1 MRLPL
6 TNLAKNATIEYN
18 SYKNKNMNNTIEKSR
33 LANLNELPS
42 ERSAISAIGRIGLSG
57 VELSAG
63 HFYGSDEQFIGK
75 TPEGEHRII
84 IGSALKEGGTEKEVV
99 GVGKDVELALHDSLE
114 KMRTLETVRTR
125 SLAHIEM
132 TDTSFASFTTLEHY
146 SPKVAPSRETYPVP
160 DYLETTLTDSGHG
173 NHTYNNTVEKEGW
186 QTELCTVLADYLQ
199 NDKGGRQLVESLKI
213 RSLSHL
219 TPEQAVKLSAAFVQN
234 VSRYTQEDVGLKD
247 LTRADRSTAVELL
260 REGIANRNEPN
271 WKGNGVCR
279 NVASN
284 VKAAFEA
291 LKATQTELSMLNN
304 TYAVYGTGADGAG
317 YADSRADQFSMSFAK
332 RSGHAWNTFVTVD
345 KEGSAVSTLIDAT
358 WALDKDAGSA
368 IMHLDRTEVRAVGQL
383 MQLFKKSEVKTEAFV
398 GLTDYVQRLIR
409 NTSVN
414 RQLSESGR
422 EGIRENVTTEYLS
435 AAAQLPEIPEDYN
448 LPDAIVGSAYRSR
461 GKLEHEEVATLF
473 ALDKASGG
481 FEQERI
487 KGVIVGYDSKRK
499 VSIPGWKSAE
509 NLVFADDDLQ
519 ALAYEAVGKQ
529 RVNQLSEQS
538 GAFRA
543 RQREVR
549 PVTLPSFNASERP
562 ADAQELSH
570 FASKNG
576 IYDKDPKKI
585 MKRFHSSL
593 KRLSSDDNVYGAIVA
608 GRTDYDLAKNFGT
621 IVEALRRNTKS

>member
-1 MRLPL
+1 MCYHKYEL
-6 TNLAKNATIEYN
+6 
-18 SYKNKNMNNTIEKSR
+18 YKNKKMIETLEQNP
-33 LANLNELPS
+33 LANPNQLPVEQS
-42 ERSAISAIGRIGLSG
+42 GAVPAIGRIGLSG
-57 VELSAG
+57 VEVSAG

-75 TPEGEHRII
+75 TPDGEHRII
-84 IGSALKEGGTEKEVV
+84 IGSASEEGVTSKEVV

-132 TDTSFASFTTLEHY
+132 TDSNFASFTTLEHY
-146 SPKVAPSRETYPVP
+146 NPKVAPSRETYPVP
-160 DYLETTLTDSGHG
+160 DYLEATITDSENG
-173 NHTYNNTVEKEGW
+173 NHTYRNTVEKDGW
-186 QTELCTVLADYLQ
+186 QTELRTVLADYLQ
-199 NDKGGRQLVESLKI
+199 NDSGGQQLVESLKI

-234 VSRYTQEDVGLKD
+234 VSRYTQEDVGQKD
-247 LTRADRSTAVELL
+247 LSRADQSTTAELL
-260 REGIANRNEPN
+260 REGIANRKDPN

-284 VKAAFEA
+284 VKAVFEA

-304 TYAVYGTGADGAG
+304 TYVVYNAGADGAG
-317 YADSRADQFSMSFAK
+317 YADSRADQFNTSFAE

-345 KEGSAVSTLIDAT
+345 KEGSAVSTIIDAT
-358 WALDKDAGSA
+358 WALGKDAGSA
-368 IMHLDRTEVRAVGQL
+368 IKHLDRTEVRAVGQL
-383 MQLFKKSEVKTEAFV
+383 MQLFEKSEVKTEAFV

-409 NTSVN
+409 STSVN

-422 EGIRENVTTEYLS
+422 EGIRENVTTEYLK
-435 AAAQLPEIPEDYN
+435 AAAQLPEMPEDFN
-448 LPDAIVGSAYRSR
+448 LPEAIVSSAYRSR

-487 KGVIVGYDSKRK
+487 KGVIAGYDSKRK
-499 VSIPGWKSAE
+499 VPIPGWMSAE

-519 ALAYEAVGKQ
+519 ALAYEAVGEQ
-529 RVNQLSEQS
+529 RVSQLSEQS

-549 PVTLPSFNASERP
+549 PETLPAFNASERS

-570 FASKNG
+570 FASQSG
-576 IYDKDPKKI
+576 IHDKDPKSI
-585 MKRFHSSL
+585 MRQFNNRL
-593 KRLSSDDNVYGAIVA
+593 KKLAGDDAVYDAIVA
-608 GRTDYDLAKNFGT
+608 GRNDYDLAKNFSG
-621 IVEALRRNTKS
+621 IVKALRNKPKS

>member
-1 MRLPL
+1 MCYHKYEL
-6 TNLAKNATIEYN
+6 
-18 SYKNKNMNNTIEKSR
+18 YKNKKMIETLEQNP
-33 LANLNELPS
+33 LANPNQLPVEQS
-42 ERSAISAIGRIGLSG
+42 GAVPAIGRIGLSG
-57 VELSAG
+57 VEVSAG

-75 TPEGEHRII
+75 TPDGEHRII
-84 IGSALKEGGTEKEVV
+84 IGSASEEGVTSKEVV

-132 TDTSFASFTTLEHY
+132 TDSNFASFTTLEHY
-146 SPKVAPSRETYPVP
+146 NPKVAPSRETYPVP
-160 DYLETTLTDSGHG
+160 DYLEATITDSENG
-173 NHTYNNTVEKEGW
+173 NHTYRNTVEKDGW
-186 QTELCTVLADYLQ
+186 QTELRTVLADYLQ
-199 NDKGGRQLVESLKI
+199 NDSGGQQLVESLKI

-234 VSRYTQEDVGLKD
+234 VSRYTQEDVGQKD
-247 LTRADRSTAVELL
+247 LSRADQSTTAELL
-260 REGIANRNEPN
+260 REGIANRKDPN

-284 VKAAFEA
+284 VKAVFEA

-304 TYAVYGTGADGAG
+304 TYVVYDAGADGAG
-317 YADSRADQFSMSFAK
+317 YADSRADQFNTSFAE

-345 KEGSAVSTLIDAT
+345 KEGSAVSTIIDAT
-358 WALDKDAGSA
+358 WALGKDAGSA
-368 IMHLDRTEVRAVGQL
+368 IKHLDRTEVRAVGQL
-383 MQLFKKSEVKTEAFV
+383 MQLFEKSEVKTEAFV

-409 NTSVN
+409 STSVN

-422 EGIRENVTTEYLS
+422 EGIRENVTTEYLK
-435 AAAQLPEIPEDYN
+435 AAAQLPEMPEDFN
-448 LPDAIVGSAYRSR
+448 LPEAIVSSAYRSR

-487 KGVIVGYDSKRK
+487 KGVIAGYDSKRK
-499 VSIPGWKSAE
+499 VPIPGWKSAE

-519 ALAYEAVGKQ
+519 ALAYEAVGEQ
-529 RVNQLSEQS
+529 RVSQLSEQS

-549 PVTLPSFNASERP
+549 PETLPAFNASERS

-570 FASKNG
+570 FASQSG
-576 IYDKDPKKI
+576 IHDKDPKSI
-585 MKRFHSSL
+585 MRQFNNRL
-593 KRLSSDDNVYGAIVA
+593 KKLAGDDAVYDAIVA
-608 GRTDYDLAKNFGT
+608 GRNDYDLAKNFSG
-621 IVEALRRNTKS
+621 IVKALRNKPKS